1 MLCDAKTGYV
11 WNSISYIGK
20 DTDGIEDG
28 NSDYHATRIVCSL
41 AKNFSTKGN
50 TSMLTTGILQ
60 LKFAKY

>member
-11 WNSISYIGK
+11 WNSILHIGK

-28 NSDYHATRIVCSL
+28 NSDYHAARIVFSL

-60 LKFAKY
+60 LNFAKY